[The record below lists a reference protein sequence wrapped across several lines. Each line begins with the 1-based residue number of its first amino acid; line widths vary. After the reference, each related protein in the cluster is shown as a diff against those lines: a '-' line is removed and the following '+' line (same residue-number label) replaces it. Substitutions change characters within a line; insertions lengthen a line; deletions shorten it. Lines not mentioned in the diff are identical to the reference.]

1 MATRKGFTLIELLV
15 VIAIIAIL
23 AAILFPVFARAKA
36 KAQETQC
43 LSNVKQ
49 LALAVLTYTSDWD
62 NYTPLQWSQPTSS
75 DPILD
80 VWQTLAPYIKT
91 VDILQCPVA
100 PNTVDMS
107 GAITNGEGLSSTSYA
122 ISGRQLTVNDW
133 AQADGLFGYY
143 VADIINTRPQ
153 PYSSPSSFD
162 LDNFGHPHVGN
173 NCPYSDIWGPASAY
187 MLWDATLEAEDGS
200 TPSAITDV
208 RQLAIGYNGTPWYKN
223 SCAYNIW
230 GGTYASGGTIQL
242 VPDARH
248 NNRINFAFMDGH
260 AKSLSKE
267 LSESTGT
274 LCGWDWSARPTP

>member
-43 LSNVKQ
+43 LNNVKQ
-49 LALAVLTYTSDWD
+49 LGLAVLTYCSDWD
-62 NYTPLQWSQPTSS
+62 NKTPLQWSQPTSS

-80 VWQTLAPYIKT
+80 VWQSLASYIKT
-91 VDILQCPVA
+91 MDILQCPVA
-100 PNTVDMS
+100 PNTVDMT
-107 GAITNGEGLSSTSYA
+107 GALTNGEGLSSTSYA

-133 AQADGLFGYY
+133 AQADGLFGYW
-143 VADIINTRPQ
+143 VADVINTRPNVS
-153 PYSSPSSFD
+153 SSPGSFD
-162 LDNFGHPHVGN
+162 LDYFGHPNVAS
-173 NCPYSDIWGPASAY
+173 NCPQWNPASAY
-187 MLWDATLEAEDGS
+187 MLFDATLEAEDGS

-208 RQLAIGYNGTPWYKN
+208 RQVAIGYSGTPWYKN

-230 GGTYASGGTIQL
+230 SDTYASGGTVQL

-260 AKSLSKE
+260 AKSLSQE
-267 LSESTGT
+267 LSETTGT
-274 LCGWDWSARPTP
+274 CCLWDWSDRPTP